1 MYNDIILLI
10 FAIFVGILA
19 GIIGI
24 GGGIILVPFLIYF
37 NYTIQQAVAIS
48 LFLNTIPN
56 ALPALYL
63 YYNNGHFLLRPA
75 IICAL
80 GSITGMFFGGYIGS
94 KKIIPDK
101 YIYRFY
107 SALLILMSFY
117 LLYYY
122 CELF

>member
-10 FAIFVGILA
+10 FAIFVGILT

-24 GGGIILVPFLIYF
+24 GGCIILVPFLIYLNF
-37 NYTIQQAVAIS
+37 TIQQSVAIT

-63 YYNNGHFLLRPA
+63 YYNKGHFLLKPA
-75 IICAL
+75 IICAI
-80 GSITGMFFGGYIGS
+80 GSIIGMILGGYIGS
-94 KKIIPDK
+94 KKLIPDK

-107 SALLILMSFY
+107 TFLLFWITIYMFF
-117 LLYYY
+117 YY
-122 CELF
+122 C